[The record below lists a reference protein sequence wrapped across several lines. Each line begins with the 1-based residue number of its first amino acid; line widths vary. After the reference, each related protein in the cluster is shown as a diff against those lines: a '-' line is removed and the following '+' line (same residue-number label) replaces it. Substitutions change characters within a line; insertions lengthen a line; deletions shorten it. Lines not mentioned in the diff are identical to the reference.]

1 MKQDN
6 LHQESPFER
15 YISKKITAL
24 AAEGN
29 GWVIS
34 PNDEGFDPSSAL
46 YMPDFVAY
54 LQATVPEKVEKMQSV
69 YKANWEN
76 NLRMSLVKALEVDGT
91 VKVLRDGISIPGSGT
106 LTCSGHFPDDPRL
119 PKQKLFY
126 DANILR
132 EIGRAHV

>member
-76 NLRMSLVKALEVDGT
+76 NLRMSLVKALVMHSQPQRGYTLPSKSTGPSRCCAT
-91 VKVLRDGISIPGSGT
+91 VFR
-106 LTCSGHFPDDPRL
+106 FPVQAR
-119 PKQKLFY
+119 
-126 DANILR
+126 
-132 EIGRAHV
+132 